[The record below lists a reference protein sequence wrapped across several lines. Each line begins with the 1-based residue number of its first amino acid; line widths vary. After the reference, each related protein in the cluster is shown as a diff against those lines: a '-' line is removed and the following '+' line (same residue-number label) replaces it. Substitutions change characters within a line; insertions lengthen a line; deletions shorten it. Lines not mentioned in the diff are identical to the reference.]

1 MLEPLPAPLLRDGA
15 YDRIRD
21 VILDGTLAPDAPLRP
36 GDLADALGLSLT
48 PVREALA
55 RLRDEGL
62 VQTRP
67 RSGTRVA
74 PLDLDGARQALAVI
88 AAMHRLAAETAVP
101 QLTDAD
107 LAEMAAAAERFG
119 AAVETG
125 DWHAAI
131 SADDDFHG
139 VFVRVAANRPL
150 QETIERNM
158 ALLRR
163 AERLRFGTPP
173 GRRSV
178 TQHQRILRAA
188 RKGDVAV
195 AADATLANWQSL
207 GPQISASMTQDAGD

>member
-15 YDRIRD
+15 YGRILD
-21 VILDGTLAPDAPLRP
+21 AILDGTLVPGAPLRP
-36 GDLADALGLSLT
+36 GDLAGELELSLT

-67 RSGTRVA
+67 RSGTRVT

-101 QLTDAD
+101 LMTDAD
-107 LAEMAAAAERFG
+107 LAEAAAAAERFKV
-119 AAVETG
+119 AVDAG

-131 SADDDFHG
+131 DADDDFHG

-150 QETIERNM
+150 QETIQRNM
-158 ALLRR
+158 PLLRR

-178 TQHQRILRAA
+178 TLHQRILRAA
-188 RKGDVAV
+188 RRGDATA
-195 AADATLANWQSL
+195 AADATLTNWLSL
-207 GPQISASMTQDAGD
+207 DPQITASMTHDGG

>member
-21 VILDGTLAPDAPLRP
+21 AILDGSLAPGEPLRP
-36 GDLADALGLSLT
+36 GDLASALGLSLT

-55 RLRDEGL
+55 RLRDDGL
-62 VQTRP
+62 VQTRA

-88 AAMHRLAAETAVP
+88 AAMHRLAAELAVAR
-101 QLTDAD
+101 LTDAD

-139 VFVRVAANRPL
+139 VFVRVAANGPL
-150 QETIERNM
+150 RETIARNM

-188 RKGDVAV
+188 RRGDAVA
-195 AADATLANWQSL
+195 AADATLTNWLSL
-207 GPQISASMTQDAGD
+207 GPQIDASMSQDAGE

>member
-1 MLEPLPAPLLRDGA
+1 MLEPLPSPLLRDGA

-21 VILDGTLAPDAPLRP
+21 AILDGTLAPGAPLRP
-36 GDLADALGLSLT
+36 GELAGALGLSLT

-55 RLRDEGL
+55 RLRHEGL

-67 RSGTRVA
+67 RSGTRVT
-74 PLDLDGARQALAVI
+74 PLDLDGARQALTVI
-88 AAMHRLAAETAVP
+88 AAMHRLAAETSVP
-101 QLTDAD
+101 RLTDAD
-107 LAEMAAAAERFG
+107 IAELTDAAERFR
-119 AAVETG
+119 AAVDTG

-131 SADDDFHG
+131 DADDQFHG

-158 ALLRR
+158 PLLRR

-188 RKGDVAV
+188 RRSD
-195 AADATLANWQSL
+195 AAAAGDATLANWQSL
-207 GPQISASMTQDAGD
+207 SDQISASMAQDQGD

>member
-21 VILDGTLAPDAPLRP
+21 AILDGSLAPGAPLRP
-36 GDLADALGLSLT
+36 GDLAGALGLSVT

-101 QLTDAD
+101 RLSDAD
-107 LAEMAAAAERFG
+107 LAEMAAAAKRFRG
-119 AAVETG
+119 AVDSG

-150 QETIERNM
+150 HETIERNM

-188 RKGDVAV
+188 RRGDVAG
-195 AADATLANWQSL
+195 AADATLTNWQSL
-207 GPQISASMTQDAGD
+207 GPQIDASMTQDAGD

>member
-21 VILDGTLAPDAPLRP
+21 AILEGTLAPGAPLRP
-36 GDLADALGLSLT
+36 GELADALGLSLT

-55 RLRDEGL
+55 RLRHEGL

-67 RSGTRVA
+67 RSGTRVT
-74 PLDLDGARQALAVI
+74 PLDLDGAKQALTVI
-88 AAMHRLAAETAVP
+88 AAMHRLAAETSVP
-101 QLTDAD
+101 RLTEAD
-107 LAEMAAAAERFG
+107 LAELAEAAEHFRV
-119 AAVETG
+119 AVDTG

-131 SADDDFHG
+131 DADDRFHG

-158 ALLRR
+158 PLLRR

-188 RKGDVAV
+188 RRGDAAA

-207 GPQISASMTQDAGD
+207 VEQISASIARDVGD